1 MSDKCQQILSIIK
14 RSFDFIDENIMTLL
28 YSTLVRPIIEYSNV
42 IWAPHLRKH
51 INMMEAVQRR
61 ATRMVPNLKNLN
73 YHERL
78 KKLNLYSLAYRRRR
92 GDLIQVFKLMHSIDN
107 VDYSCLFEINNT
119 TTRGHKLKLKKQFC
133 KTNGSTHFLREL

>member
-1 MSDKCQQILSIIK
+1 
-14 RSFDFIDENIMTLL
+14 
-28 YSTLVRPIIEYSNV
+28 
-42 IWAPHLRKH
+42 
-51 INMMEAVQRR
+51 MMEAVQRR

-107 VDYSCLFEINNT
+107 VDYSYLFVVY
-119 TTRGHKLKLKKQFC
+119 
-133 KTNGSTHFLREL
+133 

>member
-1 MSDKCQQILSIIK
+1 
-14 RSFDFIDENIMTLL
+14 
-28 YSTLVRPIIEYSNV
+28 
-42 IWAPHLRKH
+42 
-51 INMMEAVQRR
+51 MEAVQRR

-107 VDYSCLFEINNT
+107 VDYSYLFEINNT
-119 TTRGHKLKLKKQFC
+119 TTRGHKLNLKNNSVKQ
-133 KTNGSTHFLREL
+133 TVGSTHFLREL